1 MIKPICRDRDSPGIG
16 VEAIDLI
23 LQTWSRAEVL
33 HVSIDRVGEIDVFV
47 LWMNGYIVQ

>member
-1 MIKPICRDRDSPGIG
+1 
-16 VEAIDLI
+16 
-23 LQTWSRAEVL
+23 L